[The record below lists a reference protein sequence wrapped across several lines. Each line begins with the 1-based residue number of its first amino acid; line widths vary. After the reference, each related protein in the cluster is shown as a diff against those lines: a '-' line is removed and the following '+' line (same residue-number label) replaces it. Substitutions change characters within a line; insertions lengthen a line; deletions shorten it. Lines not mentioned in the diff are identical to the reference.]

1 MNENT
6 KIIPKRLSI
15 ITSLILLFLFFVAT
29 PVFAWLN
36 SEKVIAGYAPVST
49 ISSLFIGAGHNE
61 DIKYLYFDGIDAAEG
76 DPEEPRYKYYVFCIS
91 GEFASYYKIQLA
103 YTTNNQFSYDIFHAT
118 ESSNPS
124 GATVSYTTVGGDT
137 YYYAIDGSAIV
148 GHFLNSQ
155 TVDGELIANSDKH
168 AETYGTYSYVNKYAE
183 PLYWQTN
190 SAIQGNVYGDFY
202 HYYIL
207 RVNLG
212 SKGENDRET
221 DVICI
226 AAKTSN
232 SQGQ

>member
-137 YYYAIDGSAIV
+137 YYYAIDGSAIA

-155 TVDGELIANSDKH
+155 TVDGELIADSTKH
-168 AETYGTYSYVNKYAE
+168 SETYGTYSYVNKYAE

-207 RVNLG
+207 RVN
-212 SKGENDRET
+212 
-221 DVICI
+221 
-226 AAKTSN
+226 
-232 SQGQ
+232 